1 MEAHML
7 LEYCERALQRAEYK
21 KLEDGSWY
29 AEIPGFEGVWANG
42 ATVENCRKELREVL
56 EEWLLLKIRDNDPI
70 PSLNGF
76 ETHSM
81 TRWQAPAIHLSIC
94 A

>member
-7 LEYCERALQRAEYK
+7 LEYCERALQKAEYK

-70 PSLNGF
+70 PSLNGM
-76 ETHSM
+76 EIKISEV
-81 TRWQAPAIHLSIC
+81 A
-94 A
+94 

>member
-7 LEYCERALQRAEYK
+7 LEYCERALQKAEYK

-29 AEIPGFEGVWANG
+29 AGIPGFEGVWANG

-70 PSLNGF
+70 PSLNGM
-76 ETHSM
+76 EIKISEV
-81 TRWQAPAIHLSIC
+81 A
-94 A
+94 